1 MPRASGCVLAVTLL
15 VAGGLEASQTIP
27 AAPSIVRRVDHIVI
41 RAANPRELYAFF
53 TETMQLPVAWPLTSP
68 REGVVTGGVG
78 VGNVNLEAIQF
89 PGQTEQQPRLLG
101 FAFEP
106 LSLDESLRQLTLR
119 GLAAGVRREIVGT
132 RPNGSRGVLWTNV
145 TLQQFSDSDDPA
157 HGTVHVFLSEYSP
170 AYVDVGQRRERLRKE
185 LVANGGGPL
194 GIVDLKEI
202 VIAVKDLEAA
212 RRIWDRLLQ
221 PVPSPVVNTWQV
233 GDGPA
238 IRLIA
243 APQDRMQSLIFRVA
257 SLDRANAFLRDHR
270 LLGAETDGML
280 TIDPSRL
287 WGVELRLVDR

>member
-1 MPRASGCVLAVTLL
+1 MPRVSGCLLALL
-15 VAGGLEASQTIP
+15 IAGGIEASQTIP
-27 AAPSIVRRVDHIVI
+27 AAPSIVRRVDHIMI

-89 PGQTEQQPRLLG
+89 SGQTEPQSRLLG

-106 LSLDESLRQLTLR
+106 VSLDESLRQLTLR

-132 RPNGSRGVLWTNV
+132 RPDGSKGMLWTNV

-157 HGTVHVFLSEYSP
+157 RSSVHIFLSEYSP
-170 AYVDVGQRRERLRKE
+170 AYVDVGQRRERLQNQ

-202 VIAVKDLEAA
+202 VIGVKDPEAA

-221 PVPSPVVNTWQV
+221 PAPSPVVNTWQV

-238 IRLIA
+238 LRLIA
-243 APQDRMQSLIFRVA
+243 APQDRMQSLILRVA
-257 SLDRANAFLRDHR
+257 SLDRAKVFLRDNR
-270 LLGAETDGML
+270 LLGAETGGTV
-280 TIDPSRL
+280 TIDRSRL
-287 WGVELRLVDR
+287 WGLDLQLVER

>member
-257 SLDRANAFLRDHR
+257 SLDRANAFLRGHR

>member
-1 MPRASGCVLAVTLL
+1 MRASGCLLAVTLL

-27 AAPSIVRRVDHIVI
+27 AAPSIVRRVDHIMI

-89 PGQTEQQPRLLG
+89 PGQREQQPRLLG

-119 GLAAGVRREIVGT
+119 GLAAGVRREILGT
-132 RPNGSRGVLWTNV
+132 RPNGSKGVLWTNV

-170 AYVDVGQRRERLRKE
+170 AYVDIGQRRDRLRKQ

-194 GIVDLKEI
+194 GILDLKEI
-202 VIAVKDLEAA
+202 VIGVKDLDAA
-212 RRIWDRLLQ
+212 RRIWERLLQ
-221 PVPSPVVNTWQV
+221 PAPSPDMNTWQV

-238 IRLIA
+238 IRLIS
-243 APQDRMQSLIFRVA
+243 APQGRMHSLILRVA
-257 SLDRANAFLRDHR
+257 SLDKAKAFLRNNR
-270 LLGAETDGML
+270 LLGAETDGMV
-280 TIDPSRL
+280 TIDPSRV
-287 WGVELRLVDR
+287 WGVDLRLVNR

>member
-157 HGTVHVFLSEYSP
+157 HGMVHVFLSEYSP

-202 VIAVKDLEAA
+202 VIGVKDLEAA

-221 PVPSPVVNTWQV
+221 PVPSPGVNTWQV

>member
-27 AAPSIVRRVDHIVI
+27 AAPSIVRRVDHIMI

-106 LSLDESLRQLTLR
+106 LSLDESLRQLTRR

-157 HGTVHVFLSEYSP
+157 HGMVHVFLSEYSP